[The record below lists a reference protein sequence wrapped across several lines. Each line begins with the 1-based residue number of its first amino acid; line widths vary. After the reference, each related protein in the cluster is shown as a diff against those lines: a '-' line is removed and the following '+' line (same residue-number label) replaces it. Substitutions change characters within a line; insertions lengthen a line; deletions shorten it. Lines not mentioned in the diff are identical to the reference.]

1 MATEMPRTEGVFT
14 RASSGLVR
22 ALGTRDVFYFGVQ
35 TIALSYIVFTIL
47 VWGAYPGSSMELA
60 TLLATIGGIA
70 IGTCYALVAAVYPRS
85 GAEYVFLSRSL
96 HPSVGFAFSF
106 SFAFWQMFYFGV
118 NGAFF
123 CLFALAPV
131 LAGLG
136 VQAHNQ
142 ALLDAATWLSGKW
155 GIFIGGSAVVLFMG
169 YLHYRG
175 AGGYF
180 RWQRIAA
187 YFALA
192 SVVLTIL
199 VLALAAVGVLDFQSN
214 FDELAGA
221 GAYDQV
227 ISDGV
232 AAGAAPLAPFSLG
245 QTWNFVLWPAF
256 SLWFAITAIS
266 FSGEVKNVQRGELR
280 GIVGSVAAMGAA
292 FTALMVLY
300 RGAFGTD
307 FMLAAAAVGVPLEA
321 PPFVPFFTA
330 IAGGNTLLTILM
342 SIWVTFIALF
352 VTGTAVLYPSR
363 TMLAWSV
370 DGMAPEWLADVND
383 RYHSPH
389 WAILVCIVVAEITL
403 ALFSFTTLLGVVS
416 GFLGLAVNFLLVC
429 GWSIVFPWVRKS
441 TFESSPIAW
450 RVGGIPVL
458 TLIGVVAV
466 VFIVPMLY
474 RLVIDTTFS
483 LNLNFV
489 IWGAVIAVVVGFAW
503 YIGWRAYQ
511 RGRGVDLDRRYAE
524 IPIE

>member
-14 RASSGLVR
+14 RTSSGLVR
-22 ALGTRDVFYFGVQ
+22 AIGARDVFFFGFQ
-35 TIALSYIVFTIL
+35 TIALSYIVFTVL
-47 VWGAYPGSSMELA
+47 VWGAYPGASMELA
-60 TLLATIGGIA
+60 TVLATIGGLA
-70 IGTCYALVAAVYPRS
+70 IGACYAMVAAVYPRS

-106 SFAFWQMFYFGV
+106 SFAFWQMFYFGI

-123 CLFALAPV
+123 CLFALSPV

-136 VQAHNQ
+136 VQAHSQ
-142 ALLDAATWLSGKW
+142 GLIDLATWFSGKW
-155 GIFIGGSAVVLFMG
+155 GIFLGGSAVVLFMG

-180 RWQRIAA
+180 RWQRVASYLAIAS
-187 YFALA
+187 LA
-192 SVVLTIL
+192 VTIL
-199 VLALAAVGVLDFQSN
+199 VLLLAAVGILDFQAN

-227 ISDGV
+227 VADGV
-232 AAGAAPLAPFSLG
+232 AAAAAPPAPFSLG

-256 SLWFAITAIS
+256 SLWFAITAVS
-266 FSGEVKNVQRGELR
+266 FSGEVRNVQRGQMR
-280 GIVGSVAAMGAA
+280 GIVGSVLAMGVA
-292 FTALMVLY
+292 FVALMVLY
-300 RGAFGTD
+300 RGAFGDD
-307 FMLAAAAVGVPLEA
+307 FMLSAAAIGVPLEA

-342 SIWVTFIALF
+342 SVWVAVIALF

-370 DGMAPEWLADVND
+370 DGMAPSRLADVND

-389 WAILVCIVVAEITL
+389 WAILVCVIVAEITL
-403 ALFSFTTLLGVVS
+403 ALFAFTTLLGVVS

-429 GWSIVFPWVRKS
+429 GWSIVFPSVRKE

-450 RVGGIPVL
+450 RVAGVPVL
-458 TLIGVVAV
+458 SLIGLVAV
-466 VFIVPMLY
+466 AFIVPMLY
-474 RLVIDTTFS
+474 RLLRDTTFS
-483 LNLNFV
+483 LNLKFV
-489 IWGAVIAVVVGFAW
+489 VWGAIAAVGAGFAW
-503 YIGWRAYQ
+503 YLGWRAYQ
-511 RGRGVDLDRRYAE
+511 RGKGVELDRRYAE